1 MSYIQ
6 EKRLQK
12 AMSNLYYLGRPDPK
26 PKKEDNMQEL
36 ASAVGQAAGKAVAKK
51 PKPKAQ
57 PTPQATPEAAG
68 GVTSRTWNPGP
79 QQAQAMQYDPVKQAQ
94 QNVKNN
100 DAANLAPHN
109 GVYTQTG
116 KENAIKQADDYA
128 SDIATGNQ
136 MMQHAVSLEE
146 PTIPQGGGMQNP
158 YTVGM
163 GGSKRVR
170 Y

>member
-12 AMSNLYYLGRPDPK
+12 AMQNLYYLGRPDPK

-36 ASAVGQAAGKAVAKK
+36 ASAVGQAAGKALAKK
-51 PKPKAQ
+51 PKPK
-57 PTPQATPEAAG
+57 PMPQATPEAAG
-68 GVTSRTWNPGP
+68 GITSRTWNPGP
-79 QQAQAMQYDPVKQAQ
+79 QQAQAMQYDPVAQAK

-116 KENAIKQADDYA
+116 KENALKEADAYA

-146 PTIPQGGGMQNP
+146 PVIPQGGGMKNP

-163 GGSKRVR
+163 GGSKRVG